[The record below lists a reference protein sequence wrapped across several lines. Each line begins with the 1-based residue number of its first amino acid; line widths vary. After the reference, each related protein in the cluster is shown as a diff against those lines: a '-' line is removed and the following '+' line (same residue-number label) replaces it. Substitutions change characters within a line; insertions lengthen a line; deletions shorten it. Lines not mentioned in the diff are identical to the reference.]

1 MNNSQNKETVRKFYE
16 ECLNKKNFVLM
27 RELLSPDFT
36 GANGEKGADAFEQNV
51 KPLMT
56 GLPDVQWK
64 VEDIIQEGD
73 KVAVRHSLKGT
84 NTGIYRG
91 LPPTGK
97 VITNDGILIFQLKGD
112 KIIAVWTQTDRLG
125 FNQQIGIIPMN
136 LIPARPQKIR
146 EANRVTA
153 SGRGGN
159 ARNHCARELPVYF
172 ASFIN
177 FLLIT

>member
-1 MNNSQNKETVRKFYE
+1 MKRVYMPWLLLGCVILMSHHYAPEGSPSVNHLKKREETMNNSQNKETVRKFYE
-16 ECLNKKNFVLM
+16 ECLNKKDFVLM

-36 GANGEKGADAFEQNV
+36 GANGEKGAEGFEKNV

-64 VEDIIQEGD
+64 IEDIIQEGD

-84 NTGIYRG
+84 NTGVYRG

-125 FNQQIGIIPMN
+125 FNQQIGIIPMT
-136 LIPARPQKIR
+136 LIPASPQK
-146 EANRVTA
+146 
-153 SGRGGN
+153 
-159 ARNHCARELPVYF
+159 
-172 ASFIN
+172 
-177 FLLIT
+177 